1 MANNQVWV
9 RWKDS
14 SDDWLFDTVTDLKD
28 DAQITDLRK
37 AFVRQQYLQGQLSP
51 AEVQVRETTVH
62 GEDRLKASSPLVTY
76 FVPPTGCVP
85 QPGKSED
92 TALFLTVPRIAA
104 RGTKQQEQTNQ
115 QYLVLSVSEVAK
127 DPKLR
132 TEFRDKQVAEDSCRG
147 GFIAQKFYLEFVL
160 AAREFETFERKDS
173 VVEEVAKL
181 GQVLAVGST
190 KKHSLF
196 HNSYPDEEEVSHS
209 AVGSELFRLAI
220 DLLQQDRDA
229 KDPMRLRVTH
239 QQHLVTNIESPDSAP
254 QEFEIIRKRKRETG
268 ELESKPVEDE
278 KSLDPIDMCAWF
290 VHPERTLGAC
300 VLAACQY
307 KPSGIP
313 ETERKAQADM
323 YGSNILILHQKP
335 CIVIDIAG
343 ANDLEDWNVSAY
355 GLIQAQFTKKSHL
368 WETSPLYVGRGAEA
382 IVMVA
387 RGLLAAQESF
397 PSRLEQYGSR
407 LGPVVGKIDE
417 FVYKV
422 YDMAQHRKPNID
434 AVQSLFDDNAELLSS
449 KDDKLEIVKMKWIPS
464 NWKKDVNTEV
474 FQEIIRKLRLL
485 HENFGP
491 HGDIRLANLLSCG
504 SIIDFDFVRAE
515 RYPSTLNSISQDG
528 KRHPD
533 VEDMIHRIEENGDE
547 SSLIQPEKI
556 HDWFSLGQVMRL
568 FHPTDESNAS
578 SWESFCKQVEG
589 GLNTVPVMP
598 FFTVMLKDRDM
609 PLAGQRSESE

>member
-1 MANNQVWV
+1 MSKVIRVWYELTAGE
-9 RWKDS
+9 S
-14 SDDWLFDTVTDLKD
+14 TVLSKADMPEDACVDDLKQAIKNSSSNMLKNM
-28 DAQITDLRK
+28 DAPRLQVFAANGTTKLEPYDPIPTD
-37 AFVRQQYLQGQLSP
+37 
-51 AEVQVRETTVH
+51 TT
-62 GEDRLKASSPLVTY
+62 GPNRLVVIA
-76 FVPPTGCVP
+76 P
-85 QPGKSED
+85 Q
-92 TALFLTVPRIAA
+92 
-104 RGTKQQEQTNQ
+104 KQSKQH
-115 QYLVLSVSEVAK
+115 YLVLSVSEVAK
-127 DPKLR
+127 DPQLR
-132 TEFRDKQVAEDSCRG
+132 AEFRDQQVAEEPCRG

-160 AAREFETFERKDS
+160 AAQEFETFERKDS

-181 GQVLAVGST
+181 GEVLAVGSR

-196 HNSYPDEEEVSHS
+196 NNSYLDEEAPQS

-220 DLLQQDRDA
+220 DLLQQDRDT
-229 KDPMRLRVTH
+229 KDQMRLRVTH
-239 QQHLVTNIESPDSAP
+239 QQHLVTNIASPDSSP
-254 QEFEIIRKRKRETG
+254 QEFKFIRKRKRESG
-268 ELESKPVEDE
+268 KLKSKPVEDK
-278 KSLDPIDMCAWF
+278 KSLDQIDICAWF

-300 VLAACQY
+300 VLAACEY
-307 KPSGIP
+307 KPSGIQ

-343 ANDLEDWNVSAY
+343 ANDLEHWTVSAY
-355 GLIQAQFTKKSHL
+355 GLVQAQFTKKSHL

-397 PSRLEQYGSR
+397 PSRLEEHYGSR

-434 AVQSLFDDNAELLSS
+434 VVRMLLDKDAELLISN
-449 KDDKLEIVKMKWIPS
+449 DTQLEIVKMKWIPS
-464 NWKKDVNTEV
+464 DWKKNVSTEV
-474 FQEIIRKLRLL
+474 FEEIIRKLRLL

-528 KRHPD
+528 TRHPD
-533 VEDMIHRIEENGDE
+533 VEDMIHRIQENGDE
-547 SSLIQPEKI
+547 SSLIQPETS

-568 FHPTDESNAS
+568 FQPTDESNAS
-578 SWESFCKQVEG
+578 SWESFCEKVEKG
-589 GLNTVPVMP
+589 ELEPNPNMP
-598 FFTVMLKDRDM
+598 NFDIELKDRDM
-609 PLAGQRSESE
+609 PLAGAWAHSR

>member
-1 MANNQVWV
+1 MASPTSPSPWDRIGEEFRAFLEGAGHIADEFN
-9 RWKDS
+9 D
-14 SDDWLFDTVTDLKD
+14 
-28 DAQITDLRK
+28 ITFNRTG
-37 AFVRQQYLQGQLSP
+37 AFKEFKEFKQKQELIALQ
-51 AEVQVRETTVH
+51 
-62 GEDRLKASSPLVTY
+62 K
-76 FVPPTGCVP
+76 
-85 QPGKSED
+85 KS
-92 TALFLTVPRIAA
+92 
-104 RGTKQQEQTNQ
+104 NQ

-127 DPKLR
+127 DPQLR
-132 TEFRDKQVAEDSCRG
+132 AEFRDKQVAENPCRG

-181 GQVLAVGST
+181 GQVLAVGSR

-196 HNSYPDEEEVSHS
+196 NNSYLDEEAPQS

-220 DLLQQDRDA
+220 DLLQQDRDT
-229 KDPMRLRVTH
+229 KDQMRLRVTH

-268 ELESKPVEDE
+268 TLKPVEDE

-355 GLIQAQFTKKSHL
+355 GLVQAQFTKQSHL
-368 WETSPLYVGRGAEA
+368 WETSRLYVGRGAEA

-387 RGLLAAQESF
+387 RGLLAAQETF

-434 AVQSLFDDNAELLSS
+434 AVRMLLDKDAELLISN
-449 KDDKLEIVKMKWIPS
+449 DKQLQIVKMKWIPS
-464 NWKKDVNTEV
+464 DWKKDVNTEV

-528 KRHPD
+528 RRHPD
-533 VEDMIHRIEENGDE
+533 VEDMINRIQENGDE

-578 SWESFCKQVEG
+578 SWESFCEKVEKG
-589 GLNTVPVMP
+589 GLEPKPNMP
-598 FFTVMLKDRDM
+598 SFTVTLKDRDI
-609 PLAGQRSESE
+609 PLWGTGHTPVKKQPVLVAISE